1 MKTIA
6 FFNNKGGVGKT
17 SMVYHL
23 AWMFRDMGHDVLAA
37 DLDPQSNLTS
47 IFLDDAE
54 VEKLWSD
61 GKHKDTI
68 LGSVD
73 PLIESLG
80 DIEDPRP
87 ITIAPRLSLIAG
99 DLGLST
105 FEDRLSEAW
114 SKCLDDKAPIAGDGF
129 RVITAFYRVLE
140 RAAKSTQSKLVLID
154 VGPNIGAMN
163 RSALVAADF
172 VVIPLGADL
181 FSLQGLRN
189 LGPTLRDWRQGWNTR
204 QQGKIPSGL
213 SLPSGQMR
221 PLGYVL
227 LNPSVRAN
235 RPVKSYLRWAN
246 RIPVTYSTQ
255 VLGTALHA
263 ASAEDDRNQLAMLK
277 HFKSLM
283 PMAQDARKPMFHLSA
298 ADGAIGGHASAVQDC
313 RRQFMEL
320 AERILCSVQDRSAG
334 DDSQGEADEKEM
346 GD

>member
-1 MKTIA
+1 MKTIT

-23 AWMFRDMGHDVLAA
+23 AWMLHDLDHRVLAV

-47 IFLDDAE
+47 IFLDE
-54 VEKLWSD
+54 PELEELWPE
-61 GKHKDTI
+61 GRHPGTI

-80 DIEDPRP
+80 DIQAPKP
-87 ITIAPRLSLIAG
+87 IRIKSRLHLIAG

-114 SKCLDDKAPIAGDGF
+114 GKCLDDKPAISGDGF
-129 RVITAFYRVLE
+129 RVVSAFYRLMKM
-140 RAAKSTQSKLVLID
+140 AAEDCDANLVLID

-163 RSALVAADF
+163 RAALVAADY

-189 LGPTLRDWRQGWNTR
+189 LGPTLRDWRRGWMTR
-204 QQGKIPSGL
+204 RKGKVPPGLAMPSGD
-213 SLPSGQMR
+213 MK

-227 LNPSVRAN
+227 LNPSVREN
-235 RPVKSYLRWAN
+235 RPVKSYLKWAN
-246 RIPVTYSTQ
+246 RIPTTYSKE
-255 VLGTALHA
+255 VLGESDS
-263 ASAEDDRNQLAMLK
+263 SATTVDDDDNKLAMLK

-283 PMAQDARKPMFHLSA
+283 PMAQDARKPMFHLTA
-298 ADGAIGGHASAVQDC
+298 ADGAIGGHSAAVQDSK
-313 RRQFMEL
+313 RQFREL
-320 AERILCSVQDRSAG
+320 ANAILARVDR
-334 DDSQGEADEKEM
+334 EE
-346 GD
+346 

>member
-1 MKTIA
+1 MRTIA

-23 AWMFRDMGHDVLAA
+23 AWMFRDLGHSVLAA

-47 IFLDDAE
+47 IFLDEDE
-54 VEKLWSD
+54 VEKLWTE
-61 GKHKDTI
+61 GKHPDTI

-80 DIEDPRP
+80 DIEDPKP
-87 ITIAPRLSLIAG
+87 IRVAAKLSIIAG

-114 SKCLDDKAPIAGDGF
+114 GKCLDDKPPIAGDGF
-129 RVITAFYRVLE
+129 RVITAFHRVLE
-140 RAAKSTQSKLVLID
+140 RAAASSRSELVLID

-163 RSALVAADF
+163 RAALVAADF

-189 LGPTLRDWRQGWNTR
+189 LGPTLREWRQGWQTR
-204 QQGKIPSGL
+204 LNGKIPKGL

-227 LNPSVRAN
+227 LNPSVREN
-235 RPVKSYLRWAN
+235 RPVKSYLKWAN
-246 RIPVTYSTQ
+246 RIPMVYAEEVLQ
-255 VLGTALHA
+255 VAPRVA
-263 ASAEDDRNQLAMLK
+263 AAEEDDNQLAMLK

-283 PMAQDARKPMFHLSA
+283 PMAQDARKPMFHLTA
-298 ADGAIGGHASAVQDC
+298 ADGAIGGHAGAVQDC
-313 RRQFMEL
+313 RRQFREL
-320 AERILCSVQDRSAG
+320 AETTLRRIQ
-334 DDSQGEADEKEM
+334 EA
-346 GD
+346 

>member
-17 SMVYHL
+17 SMVFHL
-23 AWMFRDMGHDVLAA
+23 AWMFREKGHSVLAV

-47 IFLDDAE
+47 NFLDE
-54 VEKLWSD
+54 SKLEKLWPE
-61 GKHKDTI
+61 GKHPDTI
-68 LGSVD
+68 LGAVD

-80 DIEDPRP
+80 DIQIPKAIEIDLK
-87 ITIAPRLSLIAG
+87 LSIIAG

-114 SKCLDDKAPIAGDGF
+114 GKCLDDNPATAGDGF
-129 RVITAFYRVLE
+129 RVVTAFHRVIK
-140 RAAKSTQSKLVLID
+140 AAAESCGSEIVLID

-163 RSALVAADF
+163 RSALIAADF

-189 LGPTLRDWRQGWNTR
+189 LGPTLRNWRTGWVTR
-204 QQGKIPSGL
+204 RRGRVPPGL
-213 SLPSGQMR
+213 PLPSGQMK

-235 RPVKSYLRWAN
+235 RPVLSYLKWAN
-246 RIPVTYSTQ
+246 RIPKTYATE
-255 VLGTALHA
+255 VLGEQPEATQAN
-263 ASAEDDRNQLAMLK
+263 EDKNQLAMLK

-283 PMAQDARKPMFHLSA
+283 PMAQDVRKPMFYLTA
-298 ADGAIGGHASAVQDC
+298 ADGAIGAHSSAVQDC
-313 RRQFMEL
+313 RRQFDEL
-320 AERILCSVQDRSAG
+320 ADRILGQIDQPRSSHVAARG
-334 DDSQGEADEKEM
+334 GH
-346 GD
+346 

>member
-1 MKTIA
+1 MITIA

-23 AWMFRDMGHDVLAA
+23 AWMFHDMEHSVLAV

-47 IFLDDAE
+47 IFLDESE
-54 VEKLWSD
+54 VEKLWPE
-61 GKHKDTI
+61 GGHPETI
-68 LGSVD
+68 LGAIQ

-80 DIEDPRP
+80 DIQEPR
-87 ITIAPRLSLIAG
+87 TQKIARGLRLIAG
-99 DLGLST
+99 DLGLSN

-114 SKCLDDKAPIAGDGF
+114 GKCLDDKPAIAGDGF
-129 RVITAFYRVLE
+129 RVITAFH
-140 RAAKSTQSKLVLID
+140 RAMKTAAEKHESEVVLID

-163 RSALVAADF
+163 RAALVAADY

-189 LGPTLRDWRQGWNTR
+189 LGPTLKDWRQGWETR
-204 QQGKIPSGL
+204 RRGKVPPSL

-227 LNPSVRAN
+227 LNPSVREN
-235 RPVKSYLRWAN
+235 RPVKAYLKWAD
-246 RIPVTYSTQ
+246 RIPGTYAKD
-255 VLGTALHA
+255 VLGRNLAPDCA
-263 ASAEDDRNQLAMLK
+263 DEDENQLAMLK

-283 PMAQDARKPMFHLSA
+283 PMAQDARKPMFHLTA

-313 RRQFMEL
+313 REQFQSL
-320 AERILCSVQDRSAG
+320 ARKILAAV
-334 DDSQGEADEKEM
+334 SQPTS
-346 GD
+346 